1 MSTEKENKK
10 QKDENDK
17 KQKETILKES
27 TYSLCPIHKVQYP
40 RGASCPKC

>member
-1 MSTEKENKK
+1 MNAERDDKNKK
-10 QKDENDK
+10 IENDK

-27 TYSLCPIHKVQYP
+27 TYALCPIHKVQYP